1 MIRTTPPPFRTIRVL
16 CASIAVHEHLL
27 KLAYEGGEEH
37 WRIQRIL
44 ADLGRQLDEAEAVWA
59 HHHKCGPVK
68 PPVKAAAQ
76 EAKP

>member
-16 CASIAVHEHLL
+16 CASIAVHEQLL
-27 KLAYEGGEEH
+27 RLAYEGGEEH

-59 HHHKCGPVK
+59 RHNKRGPVK
-68 PPVKAAAQ
+68 PPAKPTQQ
-76 EAKP
+76 EARA

>member
-16 CASIAVHEHLL
+16 CASIAVHEQLL

-59 HHHKCGPVK
+59 RHNKRGPVK
-68 PPVKAAAQ
+68 PPAKPTQQ
-76 EAKP
+76 EARA

>member
-16 CASIAVHEHLL
+16 CASIAVHEQLL

-37 WRIQRIL
+37 WRLQRIL

-59 HHHKCGPVK
+59 RHNKREAAR
-68 PPVKAAAQ
+68 PPAKAAAQ
-76 EAKP
+76 EARA